1 MSVVDFLK
9 NENIL
14 SVSQFRRADLE
25 SVFAVASGMSDIM
38 SLPGGSLASLHNK
51 VLVNL
56 FYEPSTR
63 TSSSF
68 EAAMIRLGG
77 KVISINEVHYSSVS
91 KGESLPDTIRTLGC
105 YADAIVL
112 RHPVKG
118 AAAMAAMYSRK
129 PIINAGDGSGEHP
142 TQAILDLYTITR
154 EAGEVDG
161 LNITFCGDLR
171 YGRTVHSLVKLLTL
185 YDVHVNLV
193 SPASLKLPDDII
205 KELNEKGMRISVHT
219 ELDEVIDEADV
230 LYVTRVQKERFDD
243 LILYEKV
250 KGTYVITPEVM
261 GKAKGDMI
269 LMHPFPRVGEISMAV
284 DSDPRAA
291 YFRQMQYG
299 LYVRMALLSMV
310 MRDR

>member
-1 MSVVDFLK
+1 MSVIDFLK
-9 NENIL
+9 NESIL
-14 SVSQFRRADLE
+14 SVSQFRRVDLE

-91 KGESLPDTIRTLGC
+91 KGELLPDTVRTLGC

-219 ELDEVIDEADV
+219 ELDEVIGETDV